1 MKRVLYAPKDRDE
14 IFDRFFAYIE
24 EWKARLV
31 LREWDIN
38 VHLETEGDI
47 ARASSHCR
55 PKYQD
60 AEIRLC
66 LPDNLET
73 LWPDEE
79 IEDSAVHELMHVLV
93 STWDAVWQRTHR
105 KPLPAQIL
113 NMLLVSEE
121 QVCTR
126 LALGFM
132 RTKYPRWKS

>member
-1 MKRVLYAPKDRDE
+1 MKRVLHSPEDREE

-31 LREWDIN
+31 LHEWDID
-38 VHLETEGDI
+38 VHLETEGES

-55 PKYQD
+55 PKYHG
-60 AEIRLC
+60 AEIQLC

-73 LWPDEE
+73 CWTDRE
-79 IEDSAVHELMHVLV
+79 IEDSAIHELMHILV

-105 KPLPAQIL
+105 KPLPDQVL
-113 NMLLVSEE
+113 NMLLISEE
-121 QVCTR
+121 QLCSR

-132 RTKYPRWKS
+132 RTKYPRRKS